1 MVNKILSVD
10 ELREMSLNQ
19 VKQEYVKL
27 TKLYSRRMYERE
39 KEDKELFEVIYG
51 KRLTQGQ
58 MYKEFLKDVDADLA
72 EKNQFIKAYQN
83 LAQKMGGATGISK
96 KAVGQLVD
104 VANVHLTRE
113 QKKFLFSKAKRVKA
127 FQDQVEMLDLNDFP
141 DWYSW
146 YGALVAKYGNVLDK
160 AEAGRKTKLEGDSV
174 VNEIFKSGSKSISG
188 PEEDD
193 SVPADLLG
201 KIG

>member
-83 LAQKMGGATGISK
+83 LAQKMGGASGISK

-104 VANVHLTRE
+104 VANMHLTRE
-113 QKKFLFSKAKRVKA
+113 QKKFLFTNAKRVKA
-127 FQDQVEMLDLNDFP
+127 FQEQLISLDDFP

-146 YGALVAKYGNVLDK
+146 YEALVHTYGSVLDK
-160 AEAGRKTKLEGDSV
+160 AEAGRITKLNGPDAVSEAFKAGEV
-174 VNEIFKSGSKSISG
+174 KTEI
-188 PEEDD
+188 EDD